1 MYLKSTLA
9 VAALALAAPML
20 ATPASAATPNAPDT
34 PPGAH
39 NIVIVHGAFS
49 DGSGWRVVHDILIH
63 KGYNVRVVQETMTT
77 LADDVDAVNSAII
90 GADGPVVLVGK
101 DYGGAVITAAG
112 TRGKVRALVYV
123 AGFEPDVGESVTQL
137 LDSMPKPT
145 DDIHATRD
153 GHLYFD
159 RAKFDADFAGDLV
172 TNRSDFLAASQALPT
187 AAAFGGNSY
196 ASAWRDKPSYA
207 VIATDDLVV
216 SPDLQRWMAE
226 RAGSKITP
234 VKASHAIEITQP
246 EAVAQVIENAALNA
260 K

>member
-1 MYLKSTLA
+1 MRLKCSLTA
-9 VAALALAAPML
+9 AALALSVPVLAAS
-20 ATPASAATPNAPDT
+20 ASAATPDT

-39 NIVIVHGAFS
+39 NIVIAHGAFT

-63 KGYNVRVVQETMTT
+63 KGYHVQVVQQTMTT
-77 LADDVDAVNSAII
+77 LDDDISAVNSAITV
-90 GADGPVVLVGK
+90 ADGPVVLVGK
-101 DYGGAVITAAG
+101 DYGGAVITSAG

-137 LDSMPKPT
+137 LDSKPRLS

-159 RAKFDADFAGDLV
+159 SAKFDADFAGDLV
-172 TNRSDFLAASQALPT
+172 SNRSDFLNASQTHPT
-187 AAAFGGNSY
+187 VAAFGGNTY
-196 ASAWRDKPSYA
+196 GSAWHDKPSYA
-207 VIATDDLVV
+207 VIPSDDLVV
-216 SPDLQRWMAE
+216 NPELQRWMAE
-226 RAGSKITP
+226 RAGSKITT
-234 VKASHAIEITQP
+234 VKASHSIEITQA